1 MEFDLKGK
9 EYIELNKLMKLMNL
23 AESGGMAKMIIDE
36 GLVKVNGEVEQRIR
50 NKIRAG
56 FKVEFEGQTVLVK

>member
-9 EYIELNKLMKLMNL
+9 EYIELNKLLKLMNL
-23 AESGGMAKMIIDE
+23 VESGGMAKMVIDE
-36 GLVKVNGEVEQRIR
+36 GLVMVNGEIEQRIR
-50 NKIRAG
+50 NKIKSG